1 MDMKSEIDTALEVD
15 ACTSDLGFE
24 RALRCVRKRILLPE
38 HQMWGRAAGMKA
50 CPALEH
56 WVRNVVTAL
65 YKNPS

>member
-1 MDMKSEIDTALEVD
+1 MKSEIDTVLEIDAAL
-15 ACTSDLGFE
+15 LIW
-24 RALRCVRKRILLPE
+24 ALRCVRKRILLPK

-56 WVRNVVTAL
+56 WVRNVATAL